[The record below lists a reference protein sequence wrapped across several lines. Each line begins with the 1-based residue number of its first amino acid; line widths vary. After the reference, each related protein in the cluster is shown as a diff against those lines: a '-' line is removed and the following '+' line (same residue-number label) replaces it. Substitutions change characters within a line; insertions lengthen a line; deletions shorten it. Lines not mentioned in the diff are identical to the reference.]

1 MKVFEASNIKGN
13 RDKFSGNVIVKSL
26 KEDEIV
32 PVEEIKSVFDFE
44 FNNKTKKMS
53 IFDYGENYK
62 YWLTKKEIEDM
73 HFLSWPTKFFFRY
86 VLVDDLQHLS

>member
-32 PVEEIKSVFDFE
+32 PVEV
-44 FNNKTKKMS
+44 KK
-53 IFDYGENYK
+53 
-62 YWLTKKEIEDM
+62 KKE
-73 HFLSWPTKFFFRY
+73 K
-86 VLVDDLQHLS
+86 V